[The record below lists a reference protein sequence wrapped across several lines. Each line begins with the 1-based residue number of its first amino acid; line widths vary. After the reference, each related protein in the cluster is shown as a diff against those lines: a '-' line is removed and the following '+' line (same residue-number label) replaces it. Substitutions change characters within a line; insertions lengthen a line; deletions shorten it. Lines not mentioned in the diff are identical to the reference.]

1 MGDVAFPVPGG
12 DELRDELLQRW
23 SEPHRRYHDRRHLSE
38 VLAALPDDAP
48 RTVRLAAWYHDA
60 VYAPTR
66 DDNEEAS
73 ARLARERLHTRL
85 SETDVGEVERLVL
98 LTRTHDPA
106 PDDGDGIL
114 LCDAD
119 LAVLAAAPER
129 YDEYAADI
137 RGEYAHVGDVE
148 FRRGRA
154 AVLRDLLA
162 HRRLFG
168 SRPDWEQPA
177 RSNLQRELRALGDPS
192 AGAAQPR

>member
-1 MGDVAFPVPGG
+1 MSGVRFPGG
-12 DELRDELLQRW
+12 DELRDDLLRRW
-23 SEPHRRYHDRRHLSE
+23 SEPHRRYHDRRHLTE
-38 VLAALPDDAP
+38 VLAALPEDAP

-60 VYAPTR
+60 VYHPTR

-73 ARLARERLHTRL
+73 ARLAREQLRTRL
-85 SETDVGEVERLVL
+85 SEQEVGEIERLVL

-106 PDDGDGIL
+106 PDDIDGIL

-119 LAVLAAAPER
+119 LAILASAPER
-129 YDEYAADI
+129 YDQYAADI
-137 RGEYAHVGDVE
+137 RAEYAHVGATD

-162 HRRLFG
+162 HPRLFG

-177 RSNLQRELRALGDPS
+177 RANVQRELRALVDPS
-192 AGAAQPR
+192 AGAGPRR